1 MVESVSMAG
10 FYAGM
15 HRISECSLAGH
26 TLVTI
31 YKFILSCKIGFPAAT
46 FGHENITTGLV
57 TVNVFAVAKRAV
69 RNIVDISMFIRT
81 RQTRGAIFYLGSMPG
96 MVTFSEETHIAAEL
110 EGGELLVRI
119 QFNATPESYTVGGV
133 KLDDGH
139 NHLIQV
145 NLGFVSLRLFLKV

>member
-1 MVESVSMAG
+1 MS
-10 FYAGM
+10 FYF
-15 HRISECSLAGH
+15 
-26 TLVTI
+26 TL
-31 YKFILSCKIGFPAAT
+31 LNLIGFPAAT
-46 FGHENITTGLV
+46 FGHENITNGLV
-57 TVNVFAVAKRAV
+57 TVNVATIAKRAV

-145 NLGFVSLRLFLKV
+145 IPIFQPRMAIVIESSGLTLKTLF

>member
-1 MVESVSMAG
+1 MHKIPG
-10 FYAGM
+10 FCQNAVLFFY
-15 HRISECSLAGH
+15 E
-26 TLVTI
+26 TVLVII
-31 YKFILSCKIGFPAAT
+31 YKLISFFETGFPAAT
-46 FGHENITTGLV
+46 FGHENITNSLV
-57 TVNVFAVAKRAV
+57 TVNVYAVAKRAV

-145 NLGFVSLRLFLKV
+145 NL

>member
-1 MVESVSMAG
+1 
-10 FYAGM
+10 
-15 HRISECSLAGH
+15 
-26 TLVTI
+26 
-31 YKFILSCKIGFPAAT
+31 
-46 FGHENITTGLV
+46 
-57 TVNVFAVAKRAV
+57 VFAVAKRAV

-145 NLGFVSLRLFLKV
+145 NPMVFKSNYFYKLNFFIYFVFF